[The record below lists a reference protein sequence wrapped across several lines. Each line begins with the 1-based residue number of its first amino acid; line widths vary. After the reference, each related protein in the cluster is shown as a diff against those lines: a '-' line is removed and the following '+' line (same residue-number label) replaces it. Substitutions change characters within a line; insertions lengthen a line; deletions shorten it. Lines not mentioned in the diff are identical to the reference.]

1 MALIKKE
8 SWIAYLLW
16 AACFLGI
23 CGAHRFY
30 VGQITWGV
38 IYLLTFGFCGLGQFI
53 DIFLIPGQV
62 RQRNLVDR
70 ALSEDLKNDAIR
82 NATLTIASINSGI
95 SNKVI
100 PQSSQND
107 KSYEQIVLDVLE
119 SSEWLSFGRLCA
131 KTDIPAEKLKS
142 ELARLLDL
150 EVIRAGSNDE
160 GVITY
165 RLL

>member
-1 MALIKKE
+1 MSSSKKE

-38 IYLLTFGFCGLGQFI
+38 VYLLTLGFCGLGQLI

-62 RQRNLVDR
+62 RQRNLIDR

-82 NATLTIASINSGI
+82 NATLTMASINAVT
-95 SNKVI
+95 SNKEI
-100 PQSSQND
+100 NQISQTD
-107 KSYEQIVLDVLE
+107 KSYEQIILDVLE
-119 SSEWLSFGRLCA
+119 ASEWLTFGRLCA
-131 KTDIPAEKLKS
+131 KSDIPAEKLKT

-160 GVITY
+160 GVIIY